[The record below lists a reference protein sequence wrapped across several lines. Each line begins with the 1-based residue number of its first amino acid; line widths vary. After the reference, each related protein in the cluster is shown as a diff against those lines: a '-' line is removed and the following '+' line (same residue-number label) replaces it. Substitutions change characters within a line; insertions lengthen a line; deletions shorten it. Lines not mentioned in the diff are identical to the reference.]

1 MSTARHP
8 TPPLTVANINIERS
22 KHLPQVMSFLARI
35 TADVVCLQELIVD
48 DLFRLSR
55 SLGYAHHAYVP
66 MALHPG
72 DGLIRPF
79 GIGIL
84 SRIPILRSE
93 SVPYAGLGS
102 GRDLVDLSSAESKV
116 RTSRYFVVLVTVALA
131 DARFTI
137 GNTHFPWTPEGS
149 ASDDQREACDRLI
162 GLLGERPV
170 VLCGDFNA
178 PRGGE
183 IFSRLAAHWRDNIPA
198 RYTSSIDPNLHRAGP
213 LPLMVDAAFST
224 TLPCSQRRHARGRQ
238 RSLRHHC
245 RHFCPAGGRPVRE
258 HVAADVEVG
267 AARACALSSRKI
279 HRVRVTSGAFLSSSQ
294 ALRKRAVC
302 PVASAPSVAR
312 RLWRHAGCA
321 RHISRLLPTA
331 CVTGVPA

>member
-35 TADVVCLQELIVD
+35 AADVVCLQELIVD
-48 DLFRLSR
+48 DLFKLSR

-93 SVPYAGLGS
+93 SIPYAGLGS
-102 GRDLVDLSSAESKV
+102 GRDLVDLSSADSKV
-116 RTSRYFVVLVTVALA
+116 RTSRYFVVLATVALA

-137 GNTHFPWTPEGS
+137 GNTHFPWTPDGS

-183 IFSRLAAHWRDNIPA
+183 IFSRLAAHWRDNILV

-213 LPLMVDAAFST
+213 LPLMVDAVFST
-224 TLPCSQRRHARGRQ
+224 DHY
-238 RSLRHHC
+238 
-245 RHFCPAGGRPVRE
+245 
-258 HVAADVEVG
+258 
-267 AARACALSSRKI
+267 
-279 HRVRVTSGAFLSSSQ
+279 RVRN
-294 ALRKRAVC
+294 
-302 PVASAPSVAR
+302 VAMHEGVSD
-312 RLWRHAGCA
+312 HCA
-321 RHISRLLPTA
+321 ITA
-331 CVTGVPA
+331 DIFVRPADGRS